1 MHRVTAGGAWA
12 AHLLGTELYA
22 RAGVGSG
29 VYHVTLHHQHGV
41 SGATLGRCH
50 LSGGPASQSD
60 CVRIGHTRAPS
71 WYLGRRLTPGH
82 QSLGTSH
89 AGACNNACSVYA
101 ASRGACHRSGK
112 MCCEGVQRPQG
123 QRRTLARQDSGT
135 SHTRVHAWGTEE
147 LSHGVRNGVRNVSH
161 GVRNGAQEWG
171 AMVYR
176 MVRRWHSGPW
186 CTNSEPYG
194 LGRSYLAHE

>member
-22 RAGVGSG
+22 RAGVGNG

-60 CVRIGHTRAPS
+60 CARIGHTRAPS
-71 WYLGRRLTPGH
+71 WYLGRRLTPDH

-101 ASRGACHRSGK
+101 ASRGACHGVAIHAVRVCKGR
-112 MCCEGVQRPQG
+112 EGS
-123 QRRTLARQDSGT
+123 AESW
-135 SHTRVHAWGTEE
+135 HAWTQAHHTQGCM
-147 LSHGVRNGVRNVSH
+147 R
-161 GVRNGAQEWG
+161 GAQRNRAMVYG
-171 AMVYR
+171 MVYR
-176 MVRRWHSGPW
+176 M
-186 CTNSEPYG
+186 
-194 LGRSYLAHE
+194 